1 MPKRDVSSYIVVL
14 LLCASLCILAL
25 MFAREIESGRKNMR
39 LLSLEQKKTSRH
51 VQLAEVRQK
60 RLNNARKLLSKY
72 KSTLSSYKI
81 QYRQLESEL
90 LLAETDATYAREMV
104 AMLTKDIVR
113 LNKERLNRRIETI
126 DELLNRAENEPEKRH
141 NNMPRR

>member
-1 MPKRDVSSYIVVL
+1 
-14 LLCASLCILAL
+14 

-113 LNKERLNRRIETI
+113 LNK
-126 DELLNRAENEPEKRH
+126 
-141 NNMPRR
+141 